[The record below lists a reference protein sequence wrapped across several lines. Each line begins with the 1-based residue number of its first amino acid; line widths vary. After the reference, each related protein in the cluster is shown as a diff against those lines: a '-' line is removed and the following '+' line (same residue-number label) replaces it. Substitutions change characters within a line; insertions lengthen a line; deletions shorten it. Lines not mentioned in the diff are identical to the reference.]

1 MTSQHAFTLHAIEP
15 GDWVAVRTLRL
26 EMIADTPHAYLETLA
41 AAEAHGEDEWRM
53 RASRNTLPGSFGVV
67 AIATEGERAGQWV
80 GTMAAYLPEGAAGA
94 MLVGVYVNAD
104 WRGAASGVADALLTS
119 VEDWARQHGD
129 VLTLEVHQD
138 SVAARRFYKRR
149 GFEETGVVVP
159 YPLNT
164 AQLEFEML
172 KPLTDPGASSAGNAR
187 LLSGRS

>member
-1 MTSQHAFTLHAIEP
+1 MTSQHAFTLHAITEA
-15 GDWVAVRTLRL
+15 DWVAVRTLRL

-41 AAEAHGEDEWRM
+41 TAEAHGEDEWRM
-53 RASRNTLPGSFGVV
+53 RAARNERPGSYGVA
-67 AIATEGERAGQWV
+67 AIASEGERAGQWV
-80 GTMAAYLPEGAAGA
+80 GTMAAYLPEGAEGA
-94 MLVGVYVNAD
+94 LLVGVYVNAD

-164 AQLEFEML
+164 AQLEFEMA
-172 KPLTDPGASSAGNAR
+172 KPLSDRGNAGGDAR
-187 LLSGRS
+187 LLSGRG